1 MKKFLGIFLCFLLY
15 VAIPTTE
22 IFAQSDEDMQIPTQ
36 EEQQQE
42 NTEEETNTETEQK
55 QETVQPQKTEYSFL
69 TILGAIL
76 IPSLFIIIGYI
87 VLKFFQN

>member
-15 VAIPTTE
+15 LAVPTQ
-22 IFAQSDEDMQIPTQ
+22 IFAQTDEDLQIPTQ
-36 EEQQQE
+36 EEQQQ
-42 NTEEETNTETEQK
+42 NTEEQTNTETEQK